1 MIKDKPLS
9 ERAYLSKQYA
19 QRAVQQGG
27 SYQTPLS
34 ERAYLSKQYAQRTVK
49 NETRRLQIPSPLA
62 EKVASGG
69 TSYRTLSEAEAPP
82 DDGRGTSYKHCH
94 TFWFA
99 PQTGHWHWG
108 ASLYSSLRLLPIYVR
123 SLREQFVIY
132 NFIFFIFLSF
142 LSFYH

>member
-19 QRAVQQGG
+19 QRAV
-27 SYQTPLS
+27 
-34 ERAYLSKQYAQRTVK
+34 K
-49 NETRRLQIPSPLA
+49 
-62 EKVASGG
+62 
-69 TSYRTLSEAEAPP
+69 AEAPP
-82 DDGRGTSYKHCH
+82 DDGRGTPYKHCRSL
-94 TFWFA
+94 WFA

-132 NFIFFIFLSF
+132 NFIF